1 MNFEKIAAQ
10 IPSLQINMPRFLYVY
25 GWLIYKI
32 PEFFDISMIKLAGQQ
47 HSSCT
52 WLPNVV
58 TERLTTREAVY
69 VKLVT
74 SLTTELAIH
83 HLTGLFTHSF
93 HFIRLTWANDSH
105 TGPCSPARAST
116 RLPGNIVTMKGFD

>member
-32 PEFFDISMIKLAGQQ
+32 PEFFDISMIELAGQQ

-58 TERLTTREAVY
+58 TEKIITREAVY
-69 VKLVT
+69 VKLAT

-83 HLTGLFTHSF
+83 YLTGLFTRLF
-93 HFIRLTWANDSH
+93 HFMRLTWANDSH

-116 RLPGNIVTMKGFD
+116 RLPRNIVTMKGFD